1 MTCTSIAT
9 PPLPSST
16 PVGVA
21 PIERA
26 NPSIRRVLAAEAT
39 GTGMLVALATGAVVA
54 GANAGGA
61 PLWMLAVAAFVA
73 ISLPVVL
80 FISTSGAHINPAVTL
95 ALWAAGRF
103 PGSRV
108 LPYMAAQTLGALAGS
123 AAVLWA
129 LGGALHLGATV
140 PTDGDWAVAMA
151 GEFGFAVLLVLSVL
165 LLARFEPGREARSP
179 RSERGR
185 RSRGDVIGPSSG
197 CSLNPARSIA
207 PALLSGTFTDLWVD
221 LLAVPAGA
229 LLAATV
235 ARRFFPAPSMIR
247 AD

>member
-1 MTCTSIAT
+1 
-9 PPLPSST
+9 
-16 PVGVA
+16 
-21 PIERA
+21 
-26 NPSIRRVLAAEAT
+26 
-39 GTGMLVALATGAVVA
+39 MLVALATGAVVA

-165 LLARFEPGREARSP
+165 LLARFGPGPAKLGLLAP
-179 RSERGR
+179 GAVV
-185 RSRGDVIGPSSG
+185 GLAAYVIGPSSG

-207 PALLSGTFTDLWVD
+207 PALLSGTFTDLWVY

-235 ARRFFPAPSMIR
+235 ARRFFPAPPMIR
-247 AD
+247 AIRSAGRPALPLRRATTFHALSHPPRGGLSRLDDRRPGT

>member
-1 MTCTSIAT
+1 MYIYRDPTA
-9 PPLPSST
+9 PGSST
-16 PVGVA
+16 PVGGVA

-165 LLARFEPGREARSP
+165 LLARFGPGPAKLGLLAP
-179 RSERGR
+179 GAVV
-185 RSRGDVIGPSSG
+185 GLAAYVIGPLSG

-207 PALLSGTFTDLWVD
+207 PALLSGTFTDLWVY
-221 LLAVPAGA
+221 LLGD
-229 LLAATV
+229 
-235 ARRFFPAPSMIR
+235 RRGPSSR
-247 AD
+247 PPWRDGSSRPLP